1 MFESETAPAQQTNA
15 PSPDIRT
22 VQWGSGG
29 ESRITDDDRSDIADA
44 IDNMEPGTY
53 RKLFPVHGAFGVI
66 SLGIDGHTLWL
77 FAGGATYVAG
87 ELVDP
92 ALARPKALSASGTVD
107 ISTLGRQEQE
117 AILTL
122 LAAKRRR

>member
-1 MFESETAPAQQTNA
+1 MFETDSPDKQTNA
-15 PSPDIRT
+15 PSPPIRT

-29 ESRITDDDRSDIADA
+29 ETRITENDREDISEAVDDT
-44 IDNMEPGTY
+44 MPGTY
-53 RKLFPVHGAFGVI
+53 RSLFPLHGAFGVI
-66 SLGIDGHTLWL
+66 SLGVDGHTLWL
-77 FAGGATYVAG
+77 FQDGATYIAG

-92 ALARPKALSASGTVD
+92 STARPKGLSSAGTVD
-107 ISTLGRQEQE
+107 ISALGKAEQE